1 MTDRDSHVLLELRVA
16 DTADS
21 WAGAGFT
28 ADDDAVVIGD
38 TTIRLV
44 GADEPRGI
52 RSALVQGIDGEVD
65 GLPFAPGPADGANGS
80 SQHSNGVVAID
91 HLVAMSPDMDRTT
104 AALESA
110 GLEARRTRRFEAGGT
125 TRRQTFFWLGTTI
138 LELAGDDTA
147 HGDGPAVLWGLAL
160 TCADLDATASAL
172 GDRVGAPK
180 AAVQRDRRI
189 ATLRTRDLGISLP
202 IALMSPHPA

>member
-16 DTADS
+16 DAVDS
-21 WAGAGFT
+21 WAGAGF
-28 ADDDAVVIGD
+28 AVDDAVVIGD

-52 RSALVQGIDGEVD
+52 RSAVVQGIDGEVD
-65 GLPFAPGPADGANGS
+65 GLPFGPGPAADANGLS
-80 SQHSNGVVAID
+80 PHPNGVVAID

-104 AALESA
+104 AALEAA
-110 GLEARRTRRFEAGGT
+110 GLDARRTRRFEAGGA

-138 LELAGDDTA
+138 LELAGDDAA

-160 TCADLDATASAL
+160 TCADLDGTASML
-172 GDRVGAPK
+172 GDRVGAPR

-202 IALMSPHPA
+202 IALMSPHPT